1 MKSTHLPWW
10 KKEPITKEIDLENLF
25 NTYWTSKA
33 QEITVAGQSWSP
45 ISPLIPDGEV
55 QWSSS
60 LGSILALLNY
70 NSLLM
75 LLYVSVRFPIPAS

>member
-1 MKSTHLPWW
+1 MRSTHLPWW

-25 NTYWTSKA
+25 NTYWASKA
-33 QEITVAGQSWSP
+33 KEITVPGQSWSP

-60 LGSILALLNY
+60 LGNILALSNY

-75 LLYVSVRFPIPAS
+75 LLYVSWRFPIPAS